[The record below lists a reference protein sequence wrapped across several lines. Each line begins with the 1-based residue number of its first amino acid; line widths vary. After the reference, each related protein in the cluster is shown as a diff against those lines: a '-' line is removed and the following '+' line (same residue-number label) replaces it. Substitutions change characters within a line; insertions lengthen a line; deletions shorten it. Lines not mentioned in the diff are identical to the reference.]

1 MTFCHSGIYN
11 EGELWK
17 QYLNHIRKIFLAIR
31 KSGMKLN
38 KAKCEFGKAVVDYLW
53 FQIGLNFI
61 SPRLRNI
68 EAMIKFPCPTTKHQL
83 QQWTGLATHYKLFFD
98 KFSDSI
104 VHLTDCIRV
113 RTNLYGMIKPKKLL
127 LN

>member
-1 MTFCHSGIYN
+1 MLKGREKFAYAYLDDVICHSGIYN

-17 QYLNHIRKIFLAIR
+17 QHLNHIRQIFLAIR

-38 KAKCEFGKAVVDYLW
+38 KAKCDFGKAVVYYLG

-68 EAMIKFPCPTTKHQL
+68 EAMIKFPRPTTKRQL
-83 QQWTGLATHYKLFFD
+83 QQWVGLATHYKLFFLD
-98 KFSDSI
+98 KFTDSI
-104 VHLTDCIRV
+104 VHNRFV
-113 RTNLYGMIKPKKLL
+113 
-127 LN
+127 